1 MICCLRDLTVI
12 NLGDKPFDITLGMH
26 TYFDVSSLSNVVIS
40 GPFKGAATVDKVT
53 GATGVADRCERT

>member
-1 MICCLRDLTVI
+1 MYVHIILYRDLAVI
-12 NLGDKPFDITLGMH
+12 NLDDKPFDITLGMH

-53 GATGVADRCERT
+53 GVSGTAER